1 MAGDTAH
8 HKVVIIGSG
17 PAGLT
22 AGIYLGRAG
31 LQPLLF
37 GGPEPG
43 GQLMSTSDVGNF
55 PGFIEDIQGPELMSR
70 IRKQAER
77 FGVNIREAIIDK
89 VDFTKRPFTLFYGD
103 ASVTA
108 DCVIVAT
115 GASARWLGLESEQR
129 LRGKGVS
136 ACATC
141 DGFFFKGKDVVV
153 VGGGDT
159 AMEDATFLTKF
170 ATHVTIVHRKNEL
183 SASKIMQAR
192 AKNNP
197 KISFELES
205 TVAEVTGQQ
214 SVDGIIVENL
224 ATHEKKIIKAQGLF
238 VAIGHSPNTAFLG
251 GQLSLT
257 KGYIQ
262 VTDNTKTSVE
272 GVFAGGDVQ
281 DWRYRQAVSAAG
293 LGCMA
298 ALDAEK
304 FLSHKTE

>member
-1 MAGDTAH
+1 MNQETNH

-31 LQPLLF
+31 LKPLLF

-55 PGFIEDIQGPELMSR
+55 PGFVDDIQGPELMSR
-70 IRKQAER
+70 MRKQAER
-77 FGVNIREAIIDK
+77 FDVMIREAIIDK
-89 VDFTKRPFTLFYGD
+89 VDFSKKPFTLFYGD

-115 GASARWLGLESEQR
+115 GASARWLGLESEQKF
-129 LRGKGVS
+129 RGKGVS

-170 ATHVTIVHRKNEL
+170 ANHVTIVHRKKEL
-183 SASKIMQAR
+183 NASLIMQQR
-192 AKNNP
+192 AKSNP

-205 TVAEVTGQQ
+205 AVVEVTGTQ
-214 SVDGIIVENL
+214 SVDGVIIENIG
-224 ATHEKKIIKAQGLF
+224 TKERKTIQVQGLF

-251 GQLSLT
+251 GQLELT
-257 KGYIQ
+257 KDYIR

-281 DWRYRQAVSAAG
+281 DWRYRQAISAAG

-304 FLSHKTE
+304 YLSEKS